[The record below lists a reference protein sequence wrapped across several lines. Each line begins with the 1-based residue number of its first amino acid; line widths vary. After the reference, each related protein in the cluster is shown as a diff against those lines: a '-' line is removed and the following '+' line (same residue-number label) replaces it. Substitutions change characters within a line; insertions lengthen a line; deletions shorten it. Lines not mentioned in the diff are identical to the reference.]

1 VTINLIHTVS
11 KVMIMTN
18 TQHTQVVTHQ
28 EWAQVIDQS
37 AIEGRLYH
45 FNGGQAYL
53 KVGEE
58 LLVVDMS
65 QTPLPIFQYHSGDF
79 ASNYFASCSPVS
91 ASERIAENPL
101 TPFYSTVSVSQ

>member
-1 VTINLIHTVS
+1 MV
-11 KVMIMTN
+11 MTN
-18 TQHTQVVTHQ
+18 TQIMSHK

-37 AIEGRLYH
+37 AIDGKLYH

-79 ASNYFASCSPVS
+79 ASNYFASYSPVS

-101 TPFYSTVSVSQ
+101 TPFYSNISVGK